1 MFERKTIYLID
12 GHALIYRSF
21 YGERTL
27 ATSTGFPTN
36 AVFGFANTLLHLI
49 ETRDV
54 EYIAVAFDTP
64 GPTFRNDIY
73 PEYKANRPEPPE
85 ELKVQIPHIKEL
97 LGAMRIATLEEERF
111 EADDILG
118 TLAVKAKEAGFD
130 VVIVTSDKDAFQLVD
145 DAICVFDPWKD
156 ITYTADRVREKLGVR
171 PEQVRDFLALT
182 GDPTDN
188 VPGVPKVGPK
198 TAASLVSRFGSLEAM
213 LSQPPG
219 MADDKALRKV
229 IDNAQLAK
237 KSLMLVTIRTDVPV
251 EADIARFAR
260 KKPDQDALLGL
271 LQQLEFVSLA
281 NRLLKK
287 SANTKK
293 DYRAILTLEQLES
306 LKQELLSAE
315 EFAVD
320 TETTGTD
327 AVSCEMIGLSFAV
340 RPNCAS
346 YIPLAHSYLG
356 AERQLDKS
364 LVLGELKPILED
376 PNRRKIGQN
385 IKFDLL
391 VLRNQGVQLEGISF
405 DTMIADYLLRPTQ
418 RVHNL
423 DALALHYLG
432 YHTTTYKELVPPRS
446 RVKDL
451 RDVEIARVADYA
463 SEDADIALMLKQK
476 LEPALKAQGLD
487 KLFYEI
493 EMPLVSVL
501 ADMEHRGVRLDL
513 EFLAKMSKELEREL
527 ESIRAKIYLLAGE
540 EFNINS
546 PKQLANILFDKLGLP
561 KGRKTKKE
569 YSTDIKVLQSLAK
582 IHPLPA
588 EVISYR
594 ELAKLKSTY
603 VDALPK
609 LVNPKTGRI
618 HTSFNQTITATGRL
632 SSSEP
637 NLQNIPI
644 RTEVGRKIRQAF
656 IPEDGYV
663 LASFD
668 YSQIELRILAHLSG
682 DPELVSAFK
691 AGKDIHARTAST
703 LFSVPEEDVTRQMR
717 SQAKTI
723 NFGVIYGM
731 GPFRLAQDLGIEVS
745 RAKRYIEDYF
755 AKHSKVK
762 ELIEATYQKAAA
774 DGYVETMF
782 GRRRY
787 VPEIN
792 STDRQRCEAA
802 KRAAFNTIVQGS
814 AADIIKIVMVK
825 LAEVIPESRLDAF
838 MILQVHDELVFEVRR
853 EQLDSAIKTIRPIME
868 QSVHLDVPLVTSA
881 ASGDN
886 WMEAK

>member
-1 MFERKTIYLID
+1 MFGRKKIYLID
-12 GHALIYRSF
+12 GHAFIYRSF

-27 ATSTGFPTN
+27 ATSSGLPTN
-36 AVFGFANTLLHLI
+36 AIFGFVNSLLHLI
-49 ETRDV
+49 ETQDV

-73 PEYKANRPEPPE
+73 PEYKANRPKPPA
-85 ELKVQIPHIKEL
+85 ELIAQIPHIKEL
-97 LGAMRIATLEEERF
+97 LGAMRITTLEENRF

-118 TLAVKAKEAGFD
+118 TLAVKAKQAGFD

-145 DAICVFDPWKD
+145 DAVCVFDPWKD
-156 ITYTADRVREKLGVR
+156 VTYNVDGVHEKLGVR

-198 TAASLVSRFGSLEAM
+198 TAASLLARFGSVEAM
-213 LSQPPG
+213 LSQPHEAP
-219 MADDKALRKV
+219 DDKALRKV
-229 IDNAQLAK
+229 IENADVARTA
-237 KSLMLVTIRTDVPV
+237 LMLVTIRTDVPV
-251 EADIARFAR
+251 EADMARFAR
-260 KKPDQDALLGL
+260 REPDQDALLEL
-271 LQQLEFVSLA
+271 LQRLEFVSLA
-281 NRLLKK
+281 NRLLNKTA
-287 SANTKK
+287 STKK
-293 DYRAILTLEQLES
+293 DYRAIITPEQLEE

-327 AVSCEMIGLSFAV
+327 AVSCDMIGLSFAT
-340 RPNCAS
+340 RPNCGS

-356 AERQLDKS
+356 ATRQLDRS
-364 LVLGELKPILED
+364 LVLSQLRPILED
-376 PNRRKIGQN
+376 PSRRKIGQN

-391 VLRNQGVQLEGISF
+391 VLRNQGVQLRGISF
-405 DTMIADYLLRPTQ
+405 DTMIADYLLRPTV
-418 RVHNL
+418 RAHNL

-432 YHTTTYKELVPPRS
+432 YQTTTYKELVPPRS
-446 RVKDL
+446 AIRDL
-451 RDVEIARVADYA
+451 RDIEIARVADYA
-463 SEDADIALMLKQK
+463 SEDADIALMLKQE
-476 LEPALKAQGLD
+476 LEPALKTQGLD

-501 ADMEHRGVRLDL
+501 ADMEQRGVRLDL
-513 EFLAKMSKELEREL
+513 GILAKMSKELEREL
-527 ESIRAKIYLLAGE
+527 ASIEEKVFLIAGE

-546 PKQLANILFDKLGLP
+546 PKQLAHVLFDKLGLP

-569 YSTDIKVLQSLAK
+569 YSTDINVLQSLAK

-588 EVISYR
+588 ELIAYR

-644 RTEVGRKIRQAF
+644 RTEIGRRIRQAF

-682 DPELVSAFK
+682 DPDLVSAFK

-703 LFSVPEEDVTRQMR
+703 LFSVAEEDVTREMR

-731 GPFRLAQDLGIEVS
+731 GPFRLSQDLGIEMS
-745 RAKRYIEDYF
+745 RAKRYIDDYF
-755 AKHSKVK
+755 AKHSKVR
-762 ELIEATYQKAAA
+762 ELIEATLKKAAS

-782 GRRRY
+782 ARRRD
-787 VPEIN
+787 VPEIR

-825 LAEVIPESRLDAF
+825 LAEAMPESRLDAF

-853 EQLDSAIKTIRPIME
+853 EQLDNAIETIRPIME
-868 QSVHLDVPLVTSA
+868 QSVRLDVPLVTSA
-881 ASGDN
+881 EAGEN